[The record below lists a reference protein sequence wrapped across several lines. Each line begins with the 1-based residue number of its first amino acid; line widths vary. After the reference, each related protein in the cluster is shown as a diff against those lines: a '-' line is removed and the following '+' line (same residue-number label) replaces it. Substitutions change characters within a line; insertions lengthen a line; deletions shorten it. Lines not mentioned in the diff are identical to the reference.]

1 MLFPTLNFGLFF
13 LAIFAASWA
22 LARRPEQRKLL
33 LVAASYVFYAF
44 WDWRFCFLL
53 GCSTLL
59 NWAAGKALAG
69 PLAAPAKTR
78 VLAGAVAI
86 NLAVLGFF
94 KYYDFFLIS
103 LGTVLAQAGFA
114 RDLPLLS
121 LVVPVAISFFTFHA
135 ISYLVDIRRGHL
147 DAPAGLADMA
157 LYLSFF
163 PQLVAGPIVRA
174 AHFLP
179 QIAAP
184 ADPDRIA
191 MTRAFLLIALG
202 LFKKVFVATWLASLQ
217 ADEMF
222 RDPSLY
228 KAGDLLLG
236 MYAYALQIYCDFS
249 AYTDIAIGVAAL
261 LGYRFPINF
270 DQPYRS
276 ASPAEFWRRWH
287 ISLSSWLRD
296 YLFIPLG
303 GSRGTRWQTA
313 RNLLVTMT
321 LGGLWH
327 GACFSFVVWGLLHGL
342 FLIAHRFFRDY
353 CTARPR
359 LNTLMQSKVGYVARV
374 ALTFFCVLLSWVF
387 FQDSLARAL
396 FVLRKMFIPAEG
408 TALPFEPLRLWL
420 TVGVLVI
427 AHAAT
432 AWGLWQRAAGR
443 LPPAVMGAAC
453 SVAFILAQMLA
464 PENSKAFVYFQ
475 F

>member
-1 MLFPTLNFGLFF
+1 MLFPTLHFGLFF
-13 LAIFAASWA
+13 LAVFFASWA
-22 LARRPEQRKLL
+22 LAKRTDSRKLL
-33 LVAASYVFYAF
+33 LVAASYGFYAM
-44 WDWRFCFLL
+44 WDWRFCVLL
-53 GCSTLL
+53 ALSSLG
-59 NWAAGKALAG
+59 NWAVGRALANTQDE
-69 PLAAPAKTR
+69 AARKPI
-78 VLAGAVAI
+78 LLGAVAL

-94 KYYDFFLIS
+94 KYADFFLLS
-103 LGTVLAQAGFA
+103 LESLLNAAGLA

-135 ISYLVDIRRGHL
+135 ISYLVDIHRGHVR
-147 DAPAGLADMA
+147 APAGLLDMA

-191 MTRAFLLIALG
+191 MTRAFLLIAIG
-202 LFKKVFVATWLASLQ
+202 LFKKVFVATWLASLH

-261 LGYRFPINF
+261 LGYRFPVNF
-270 DQPYRS
+270 DQPYRA
-276 ASPAEFWRRWH
+276 ASPSEFWKRWH

-296 YLFIPLG
+296 YLYIPLG
-303 GSRGTRWQTA
+303 GDAGGLRTYV
-313 RNLLVTMT
+313 NLALVML

-327 GACFSFVVWGLLHGL
+327 GAAWHFVIWGALHGAA
-342 FLIAHRFFRDY
+342 LI
-353 CTARPR
+353 
-359 LNTLMQSKVGYVARV
+359 VARAWPIALPRALAI
-374 ALTFFCVLLSWVF
+374 ALTFHFVCVTWVF
-387 FQDSLARAL
+387 FRAGDAAKALDYLAGL
-396 FVLRKMFIPAEG
+396 QHL
-408 TALPFEPLRLWL
+408 ALPVHASGFVMILIVLGIASQFLPKDRLMRTESRVLGLPAWAQ
-420 TVGVLVI
+420 GVAL
-427 AHAAT
+427 
-432 AWGLWQRAAGR
+432 
-443 LPPAVMGAAC
+443 GAAI
-453 SVAFILAQMLA
+453 VAVDAIGPAGVAPFI
-464 PENSKAFVYFQ
+464 YFQ

>member
-1 MLFPTLNFGLFF
+1 MLFPTLNFALFF
-13 LAIFAASWA
+13 VAIFAASWA
-22 LARRPEQRKLL
+22 LARRPLTRNAT
-33 LVAASYVFYAF
+33 LVAASYAFYAF

-53 GCSTLL
+53 GFSTLF
-59 NWAAGKALAG
+59 NWAAGKALASPMDG
-69 PLAAPAKTR
+69 PAKTR
-78 VLAGAVAI
+78 VLALAVAT
-86 NLAVLGFF
+86 NLALLGFF
-94 KYYDFFLIS
+94 KYYDFFLVS
-103 LGTVLAQAGFA
+103 LGTLLAQAGFA

-147 DAPAGLADMA
+147 DKPAGLADMA

-202 LFKKVFVATWLASLQ
+202 LLKKVFVATWLAGLH

-222 RDPSLY
+222 RDPALY
-228 KAGDLLLG
+228 SAGDLLLG

-270 DQPYRS
+270 DQPYRA
-276 ASPAEFWRRWH
+276 ASPVEFWRRWH

-296 YLFIPLG
+296 YLYIPLG
-303 GSRGTRWQTA
+303 GDTGTR
-313 RNLLVTMT
+313 RVYVNLALVML

-327 GACFSFVVWGLLHGL
+327 GAAWHFVVWGLLHGAA
-342 FLIAHRFFRDY
+342 LIA
-353 CTARPR
+353 ARAIPLSLPR
-359 LNTLMQSKVGYVARV
+359 ALAIF
-374 ALTFFCVLLSWVF
+374 LTFHFVCLTWVF
-387 FQDSLARAL
+387 FRAPDLGRALEYLSGLARPGWPEHAGVFVVAL
-396 FVLRKMFIPAEG
+396 I
-408 TALPFEPLRLWL
+408 
-420 TVGVLVI
+420 
-427 AHAAT
+427 
-432 AWGLWQRAAGR
+432 AAGLASQFLPKDR
-443 LPPAVMGAAC
+443 LERSEALVVRWPAWAQGAALGAAIVIVDAIGPKG
-453 SVAFILAQMLA
+453 VAPFI
-464 PENSKAFVYFQ
+464 YFQ

>member
-13 LAIFAASWA
+13 LAVFAASWA
-22 LARRPEQRKLL
+22 LAKRNDGRKAL
-33 LVAASYVFYAF
+33 LVVASYGFYAM
-44 WDWRFCFLL
+44 WDWRFCALL
-53 GCSTLL
+53 ALSSLG
-59 NWAAGKALAG
+59 NWAVGRALAAT
-69 PLAAPAKTR
+69 PDEAARKPI
-78 VLAGAVAI
+78 LLGAVAL

-94 KYYDFFLIS
+94 KYADFFLLS
-103 LGTVLAQAGFA
+103 LESILNAAGLA

-135 ISYLVDIRRGHL
+135 ISYLVDIHRGHVRE
-147 DAPAGLADMA
+147 AAGLLDMA

-191 MTRAFLLIALG
+191 MTRAFLLIAVG
-202 LFKKVFVATWLASLQ
+202 LFKKVFAATWLASLQ

-236 MYAYALQIYCDFS
+236 IYAYALQIYCDFS
-249 AYTDIAIGVAAL
+249 AYTDIAVGVAAL

-270 DQPYRS
+270 DQPYRA
-276 ASPAEFWRRWH
+276 ASPSEFWKRWH

-296 YLFIPLG
+296 YLYIPLG
-303 GSRGTRWQTA
+303 GDAGGA
-313 RNLLVTMT
+313 RTYANLALVML

-327 GACFSFVVWGLLHGL
+327 GAAWHFVIWGALHGAA
-342 FLIAHRFFRDY
+342 LI
-353 CTARPR
+353 
-359 LNTLMQSKVGYVARV
+359 VARAWPV
-374 ALTFFCVLLSWVF
+374 ALPRALATALTFHFVCVTWVF
-387 FQDSLARAL
+387 FRAGDTGKALDYLAGLGDLALPTHASGFVMVLVALGIAGQFLPKDRLARAESRML
-396 FVLRKMFIPAEG
+396 G
-408 TALPFEPLRLWL
+408 LPVW
-420 TVGVLVI
+420 
-427 AHAAT
+427 A
-432 AWGLWQRAAGR
+432 Q
-443 LPPAVMGAAC
+443 GAAFGAAI
-453 SVAFILAQMLA
+453 VAIDAIGPAGVAPFI
-464 PENSKAFVYFQ
+464 YFQ

>member
-22 LARRPEQRKLL
+22 LAHRPEARKLL
-33 LVAASYVFYAF
+33 LVAASYGFYAF

-53 GCSTLL
+53 GFSTLL

-69 PLAAPAKTR
+69 PLDSRAKDH
-78 VLAGAVAI
+78 VLAGTVAI
-86 NLAVLGFF
+86 NLAALGFF
-94 KYYDFFLIS
+94 KYYDFFLFS
-103 LGTVLAQAGFA
+103 LGSTLAQAGFA

-135 ISYLVDIRRGHL
+135 ISYLVDIKRGHI
-147 DAPAGLADMA
+147 DRPAGLADMA

-202 LFKKVFVATWLASLQ
+202 LFKKVFVATWLASLH

-228 KAGDLLLG
+228 GAGDLLLG

-249 AYTDIAIGVAAL
+249 AYTDIAIGIAAL

-296 YLFIPLG
+296 YLYIPLG
-303 GSRGTRWQTA
+303 GDTGTR
-313 RNLLVTMT
+313 RVYVNLALVML

-327 GACFSFVVWGLLHGL
+327 GAAWHFVVWGALHGAA
-342 FLIAHRFFRDY
+342 LIA
-353 CTARPR
+353 ARAVPLSLPR
-359 LNTLMQSKVGYVARV
+359 A
-374 ALTFFCVLLSWVF
+374 AAIFLTFHFVCVTWVF
-387 FQDSLARAL
+387 FRAPDLGRAL
-396 FVLRKMFIPAEG
+396 EYFAGFGRVGLPEHAGAFVV
-408 TALPFEPLRLWL
+408 AL
-420 TVGVLVI
+420 I
-427 AHAAT
+427 
-432 AWGLWQRAAGR
+432 AAGIASQF
-443 LPPAVMGAAC
+443 LPNDRFGRAEALVVRWPAWAQGAALGAAIVIIDAIGPKG
-453 SVAFILAQMLA
+453 VAPFI
-464 PENSKAFVYFQ
+464 YFQ